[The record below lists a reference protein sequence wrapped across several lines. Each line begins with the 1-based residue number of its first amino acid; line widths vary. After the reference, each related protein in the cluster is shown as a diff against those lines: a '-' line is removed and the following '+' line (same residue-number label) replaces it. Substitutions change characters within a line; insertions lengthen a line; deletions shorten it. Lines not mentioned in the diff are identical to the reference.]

1 MMTSKKLLAA
11 LAAAGLAVTFAIAQE
26 EKPAGGM
33 MDSNM
38 MDGMSHDDM
47 MSMMMGKPK
56 GDQGPAS
63 MAFAKA
69 NAATH
74 SAMNIEFTGN
84 ADVDFAKGM
93 IPHHQGAVEMAK
105 IVLEFGKDPE
115 LRKLAED
122 IIKAQETEI
131 AFMKSWLEKN
141 GG

>member
-1 MMTSKKLLAA
+1 MISKKLLAA
-11 LAAAGLAVTFAIAQE
+11 FAAAGLAATFAIAQE

-38 MDGMSHDDM
+38 MEGMSHDDM
-47 MSMMMGKPK
+47 MSMMTGKPK

-69 NAATH
+69 NASMH
-74 SAMNIEFTGN
+74 SAMNIEFSGN